1 MIDPDQKGRRPEVGL
16 AGWREA
22 VAMAST
28 YPAPGGLGEEGT
40 RGSQPGKL
48 PSKAG
53 CTQALWTTLSYLQP
67 GDERRLLGISEGQ
80 PITSAHGPGNVT

>member
-1 MIDPDQKGRRPEVGL
+1 MIDPDRKGRRPEVGL

-28 YPAPGGLGEEGT
+28 YPALGGLWEEGT

-48 PSKAG
+48 PS
-53 CTQALWTTLSYLQP
+53 
-67 GDERRLLGISEGQ
+67 R
-80 PITSAHGPGNVT
+80 